1 MLELL
6 HSYAIPRLESES
18 TRTMSEKTYRVA
30 IIGLGRMGSTID
42 DELPAGSP
50 PYSVAAACQASDR
63 LTVVAGADIDET
75 KRTAFAERWGVTN
88 LYADYEEMIR
98 TESPDL
104 VAICTKGVL
113 HAEMAVRVAELGA
126 PMIFCEKAIACSM
139 EEADRVLDAVQ
150 ANNTPFNTG
159 VLRRF
164 NRGFHQAR
172 ELIEAGEIG
181 EPKAAVHYA
190 ATNLLH
196 GHIHSL
202 DTLSFLLGDPK
213 VESLYGELF
222 PRDLA
227 MEENRL
233 DKDPNGIY
241 QVRFANGVEA
251 ASVPAGGWE
260 FEILGTRGSVRVM
273 ENGGRIIL
281 RQAQD
286 PRGRVMQDVDVPQPE
301 SHSTTQFCL
310 EDLVAAHE
318 EGRPTL
324 GNIEVTHHLTEVC
337 LALAE
342 SHRRKERLTLPLE
355 NRALYVFHV

>member
-1 MLELL
+1 
-6 HSYAIPRLESES
+6 
-18 TRTMSEKTYRVA
+18 MSNKPYRVA

-50 PYSVAAACQASDR
+50 AYSIAAASKVSNR
-63 LTVVAGADIDET
+63 LEVVTGADIDPA
-75 KRTAFAERWGVTN
+75 KRSAFVERWGVSN
-88 LYADYEEMIR
+88 LYEDYEEMIR
-98 TESPDL
+98 QEQPDL

-113 HAEMAVRVAELGA
+113 HAEMATRVAELGA

-139 EEADRVLDAVQ
+139 EEADRVLQAVQ
-150 ANNTPFNTG
+150 AKNTPFNTG

-164 NRGFHQAR
+164 NKGFHLAK
-172 ELIEAGEIG
+172 ELIANGEIG

-213 VESLYGELF
+213 VESIRGELF

-227 MEENRL
+227 IENNRL
-233 DKDPNGIY
+233 DKDPNGIF
-241 QVRFANGVEA
+241 QARFANGVEA
-251 ASVPAGGWE
+251 TSVPAGGWE
-260 FEILGTRGSVRVM
+260 FEVLGSRGSVRVM
-273 ENGGRIIL
+273 ENGSRVTL

-286 PRGRVMQDVDVPQPE
+286 PKGRIMQDVAVPQPE
-301 SHSTTQFCL
+301 THSTTQFCL
-310 EDLVAAHE
+310 EDLVAAYE
-318 EGRPTL
+318 ERRPTL

-342 SHRRKERLTLPLE
+342 SHRRNERITLPLE
-355 NRALYVFHV
+355 NRSLYVFHV